1 MNNLKS
7 NKGFTLIELIVSI
20 AILALLATAII
31 GILNSNTV
39 IFRKSKADLSVQN
52 TAQETY
58 QKLSEEIMQA
68 KYVYIEGYTT
78 AADVKFP
85 TNKVGSSTTAS
96 FTPVK
101 LLRQSDIN
109 LIDLSAST
117 PIKTYMSELTDEA
130 NGEANAQAKLA
141 MLSDAEKK
149 RFNSFY
155 NSVRFMKKFEAEEY
169 ANFLTAIKALPA
181 EASSFTPFNDASLV
195 TSTVNGSDTDITYGK
210 VYVKKIIV
218 QYAVPF
224 DAKYG
229 DRADLLDPGNV
240 EKFPTDYTSNPDNDK
255 YRKDY
260 CRVTYEFDQNQM
272 KVSYTYGAMK
282 KLNTVVTDDSD
293 VFSKSLNYVKVDGS
307 TSPATVPGVIC
318 YIDGNNDVIGLD
330 MYFAERSMSY
340 TDNGMIYM
348 RNSYVLHDSK

>member
-1 MNNLKS
+1 VNNLKS

-78 AADVKFP
+78 TSDVSFP
-85 TNKVGSSTTAS
+85 TNKVGSSSSAS

-109 LIDLSAST
+109 LLDVAGAT
-117 PIKTYMSELTDEA
+117 PIKTYLSDITNEST
-130 NGEANAQAKLA
+130 GESNAQAKLA
-141 MLSDAEKK
+141 MMTDENKK
-149 RFNSFY
+149 KFNSFY
-155 NSVRFMKKFEAEEY
+155 NSVRFMKEFEAEEY
-169 ANFLTAIKALPA
+169 ANFLTAINGLST
-181 EASSFTPFNDASLV
+181 EASSFTPFTDSSLV
-195 TSTVNGSDTDITYGK
+195 TSVDNAGAVDITYGK

-229 DRADLLDPGNV
+229 DRADLLDPGNT
-240 EKFPTDYTSNPDNDK
+240 EKFPTDFKSNSDNDQ

-260 CRVTYEFDQNQM
+260 CRVTYEFDKNEM
-272 KVSYTYGAMK
+272 KVSYKYGAMH
-282 KLNTVVTDDSD
+282 KLDTVVSDDSD
-293 VFSKSLNYVKVDGS
+293 VFSKSLNYVVAGGS
-307 TSPATVPGVIC
+307 SSTTNVPGVIC
-318 YIDGNNDVIGLD
+318 FIDGNNDVIGLN